1 MRTQTIGWLLSIGAA
16 ILLLG
21 SSLSRADDVV
31 EKAGAPAAKLDP
43 ALYQKT
49 VERGARYLLDKGAA
63 PDGSYSAPTSP
74 AVTAICVAALLRS
87 GHSPDEPAIAK
98 SLKYLEGFVQSDG
111 GVYKPGSAIQNYET
125 GIAIMCFAEANKDGR
140 YKDQIKAAENY
151 VKSIQWGANE
161 LIDPSDMKYGG
172 AGYGRGKTRPDL
184 SNTSFLLDAL
194 QAAGAESDDIAVQR
208 ALVFVSRCQN
218 LESQYNTTELAKKNP
233 DGGFFYT
240 IAEGGTSMAG
250 DDTLTGGKRSYG
262 SMTYAGL
269 KSMIF
274 AGLKPDDKRVKAAVD
289 WVRKHYDLSSNPGM
303 GQAGLFYGYHTFSKA
318 LEALGQDP
326 FVDDKGVA
334 HPWRAELVAELA
346 KRQQPD
352 GSWVNTDKRFMES
365 DPNLVTGFALLTL
378 SHCKPPQK

>member
-1 MRTQTIGWLLSIGAA
+1 MRIQTIGWLLTFGTAL
-16 ILLLG
+16 LLLG
-21 SSLSRADDVV
+21 VSLSGADDAAQK
-31 EKAGAPAAKLDP
+31 EGAPAAKVDR

-49 VERGARYLLDKGAA
+49 AERGVRYLLDKGAA
-63 PDGSYSAPTSP
+63 ADGSYSAQTSP
-74 AVTAICVAALLRS
+74 AVTAICVSALLRS

-98 SLKYLEGFVQSDG
+98 SLKYLENFAQSDG

-125 GIAIMCFAEANKDGR
+125 SIAIMCFAEANKDGR
-140 YKDQIKAAENY
+140 YKDLIKTAENY

-161 LIDPSDMKYGG
+161 LIDQSDMNYGG
-172 AGYGRGKTRPDL
+172 AGYGRSKTRPDL

-250 DDTLTGGKRSYG
+250 DTEDGGKRSYG

-274 AGLKPDDKRVKAAVD
+274 CGVKQDDVRVKAAVD
-289 WVRKHYDLSSNPGM
+289 WIRKHYDLASNPEM
-303 GQAGLFYGYHTFSKA
+303 GQAGLYYGYHTLAKA
-318 LEALGQDP
+318 LDSLGSDI
-326 FVDDKGVA
+326 FKDAKGVE
-334 HPWRAELVAELA
+334 HPWKAELLNELT
-346 KRQQPD
+346 KRQQED
-352 GSWVNTDKRFMES
+352 GSWINSEKRFQEG
-365 DPNLVTGFALLTL
+365 DPNLVTAYALLAL
-378 SHCKPPQK
+378 SYCKPVGAH

>member
-1 MRTQTIGWLLSIGAA
+1 MRTKMIGWQIAIGATLVVLCGWPA
-16 ILLLG
+16 WAG
-21 SSLSRADDVV
+21 DV
-31 EKAGAPAAKLDP
+31 AHQPAHGTAKFDL

-49 VERGARYLLDKGAA
+49 VERGARYLLDKGEAA
-63 PDGSYSAPTSP
+63 DGSYSSQTSP
-74 AVTAICVAALLRS
+74 AVTAICVTALLRS

-98 SLKYLEGFVQSDG
+98 SLKYLENFVQSDG

-140 YKDQIKAAENY
+140 YKDLIKAAEKY
-151 VKSIQWGANE
+151 AKSIQWGASE
-161 LIDPSDMKYGG
+161 LIGQSDMNYGG
-172 AGYGRGKTRPDL
+172 AGYGRSKTRPDL

-250 DDTLTGGKRSYG
+250 DTEDGGKRSYG

-274 AGLKPDDKRVKAAVD
+274 AGVKRDDIRVKAAVD
-289 WVRKHYDLSSNPGM
+289 WIRKHYDLTSNPEM
-303 GQAGLFYGYHTFSKA
+303 GQAGLYYGYHTFAKA
-318 LEALGQDP
+318 LDSLGGEIFKDA
-326 FVDDKGVA
+326 KGVE
-334 HPWRAELVAELA
+334 HPWKAELLDELA
-346 KRQQPD
+346 KRQQDD
-352 GSWVNTDKRFMES
+352 GSWVNSEKRFQEG
-365 DPNLVTGFALLTL
+365 DPNLVTSYALLAL
-378 SHCKPPQK
+378 SYCKPKP

>member
-1 MRTQTIGWLLSIGAA
+1 MRTQMIGWRIVMGT
-16 ILLLG
+16 ILVLACG
-21 SSLSRADDVV
+21 SRAWADDLAD
-31 EKAGAPAAKLDP
+31 KAAPATTKVDR

-49 VERGARYLLDKGAA
+49 VERGAQYLLTKGQA
-63 PDGSYSAPTSP
+63 PDGSYSAQTSP
-74 AVTAICVAALLRS
+74 AVTAICVTALLRS
-87 GHSPDEPAIAK
+87 GHTPDEPAIAK

-125 GIAIMCFAEANKDGR
+125 GIALMCFAQANKDGR
-140 YKDQIKAAENY
+140 YKDLIKAAENY
-151 VKSIQWGANE
+151 VKSIQWGADG
-161 LIDPSDMKYGG
+161 LINQSDMKYGG
-172 AGYGRGKTRPDL
+172 AGYGRSKTRPDL

-274 AGLKPDDKRVKAAVD
+274 AGVKQDDIRVKAALD
-289 WVRKHYDLSSNPGM
+289 WIRKHYDLTSNPEM
-303 GQAGLFYGYHTFSKA
+303 GQAGLYYGYHTFAKA
-318 LEALGQDP
+318 LDSLGSEIFKDA
-326 FVDDKGVA
+326 KGVE
-334 HPWRAELVAELA
+334 HPWKAELINELA
-346 KRQQPD
+346 KRQQED
-352 GSWVNTDKRFMES
+352 GSWVNSEKRFQEG
-365 DPNLVTGFALLTL
+365 DPNLVTAYALLAL
-378 SHCKPPQK
+378 SYCKPKP

>member
-1 MRTQTIGWLLSIGAA
+1 MRTHKIGWVLMIGAA
-16 ILLLG
+16 VVLLG
-21 SSLSRADDVV
+21 GSLMRADNAS
-31 EKAGAPAAKLDP
+31 EKAGAAVAKFDR

-49 VERGARYLLDKGAA
+49 IERGVHYLLDKGAA
-63 PDGSYSAPTSP
+63 TDGSYSGQTSP
-74 AVTAICVAALLRS
+74 AVTAICATALLRS

-98 SLKYLEGFVQSDG
+98 SLKYLESFVQGDG

-125 GIAIMCFAEANKDGR
+125 SIAIMCFAEANKDGR
-140 YKDQIKAAENY
+140 YNDQIKAAENY
-151 VKSIQWGANE
+151 VKSIQWGASE
-161 LIDPSDMKYGG
+161 LIDQSDMKYGG
-172 AGYGRGKTRPDL
+172 AGYGRSKTRPDL

-250 DDTLTGGKRSYG
+250 DTSDGGKRSYG

-274 AGLKPDDKRVKAAVD
+274 CGLKQDDIRVKAAVD
-289 WVRKHYDLSSNPGM
+289 WIRKHYDLTSNPEM
-303 GQAGLFYGYHTFSKA
+303 GQAGLYYGYHTLAKA
-318 LEALGQDP
+318 LDSLGGDT
-326 FVDDKGVA
+326 FKDAKGVE
-334 HPWRAELVAELA
+334 HPWKAELLNELA
-346 KRQQPD
+346 KRQQED
-352 GSWVNTDKRFMES
+352 GSWVNSEKRFQEG
-365 DPNLVTGFALLTL
+365 DPNLVTSYALLAL
-378 SHCKPPQK
+378 SYCKPKP